1 MWLEPWQLDS
11 RKKCGANRPE
21 VCLGKSNRPK
31 RSFFRRLA
39 GTVALTALLWLAVS
53 LGAVAALRYVD
64 PPTTMVMLLQPGPVG
79 DLEYTWVDREQI
91 SWNAARAVMAS
102 EDQRFSEHHGI
113 DFVQLD
119 KAFAEYRDGDDLRG
133 ASTITQQVAKN
144 VFLWQT
150 RSFVRKALEAYF
162 AVLIEM
168 CWTKERILEVYLNV
182 AEFGPGV
189 FGVEA
194 AAREYF
200 GSRAATLTAADAAL
214 LAAVLPNP
222 RRLLVERPSEYVRER
237 QRWITSQMR
246 LLESRGHYRGIDW

>member
-1 MWLEPWQLDS
+1 
-11 RKKCGANRPE
+11 
-21 VCLGKSNRPK
+21 
-31 RSFFRRLA
+31 
-39 GTVALTALLWLAVS
+39 VALLALLWLAIS
-53 LGAVAALRYVD
+53 LGAVLALRTVD
-64 PPTTMVMLLQPGPVG
+64 PPTTMVMLLQPGRLG
-79 DLEYTWVDREQI
+79 DLEYTWVDRERI
-91 SWNAARAVMAS
+91 SWNAPRAVIAS
-102 EDQRFSEHHGI
+102 EDQRFVEHHGI

-119 KAFAEYRDGDDLRG
+119 KALAEYRDGDDLRG

-144 VFLWQT
+144 VFLWQG
-150 RSFVRKALEAYF
+150 RSFARKALEAYF

-194 AAREYF
+194 ASREYF
-200 GSRAATLTAADAAL
+200 GSHAAALSAADAAL

-222 RRLLVERPSEYVRER
+222 QRLLAKQPSEYVRER
-237 QRWITSQMR
+237 QSWIVSQVR

>member
-1 MWLEPWQLDS
+1 MGGL
-11 RKKCGANRPE
+11 A
-21 VCLGKSNRPK
+21 
-31 RSFFRRLA
+31 LA
-39 GTVALTALLWLAVS
+39 GLLWLAAS
-53 LGAVAALRYVD
+53 LGAVAALRFVN
-64 PPTTMVMLLQPGPVG
+64 PPATAVMLLEAGPVG
-79 DLEYTWVDREQI
+79 ELEHTWVGRDAI
-91 SWNAARAVMAS
+91 SWNAGRAVMAA
-102 EDQRFSEHHGI
+102 EDQRFLEHHGI

-119 KAFAEYRDGDDLRG
+119 RAIADYRNGDDLRG

-144 VFLWQT
+144 VFLWQG

-194 AAREYF
+194 AAREFF
-200 GSRAATLTAADAAL
+200 GSNAAKLSVNDAAL

-222 RRLLVERPSEYVRER
+222 RALRANRPSEYVRER
-237 QRWITSQMR
+237 QRWIASQVR
-246 LLESRGHYRGIDW
+246 VLEQRGHYRGIDW

>member
-1 MWLEPWQLDS
+1 
-11 RKKCGANRPE
+11 
-21 VCLGKSNRPK
+21 
-31 RSFFRRLA
+31 
-39 GTVALTALLWLAVS
+39 
-53 LGAVAALRYVD
+53 
-64 PPTTMVMLLQPGPVG
+64 MLLQPGPVREL
-79 DLEYTWVDREQI
+79 DYIWVDRDEI
-91 SWNAARAVMAS
+91 AWSAARAVIAA
-102 EDQRFSEHHGI
+102 EDQRFVAHRGI
-113 DFVQLD
+113 DFVSLD
-119 KAFAEYRDGDDLRG
+119 RALADYRGGDNLRG

-144 VFLWQT
+144 LFLWQS

-182 AEFGPGV
+182 AELGPGV

-200 GSRAATLTAADAAL
+200 GSHAAALSVADAAL

-222 RRLLVERPSEYVRER
+222 QRLHAARPSEYVRER
-237 QRWITSQMR
+237 QRFIVDQVG